1 MSKDIFYLIDKLLK
15 KLMKTDQ
22 LFGLFG
28 GKIMIC
34 SGDFRQTLPVI
45 EGVNSEIAITGN
57 SLLNS
62 PLFTESF
69 KRMRLTRNMRASA

>member
-22 LFGLFG
+22 LFG

-62 PLFTESF
+62 PLFTENF